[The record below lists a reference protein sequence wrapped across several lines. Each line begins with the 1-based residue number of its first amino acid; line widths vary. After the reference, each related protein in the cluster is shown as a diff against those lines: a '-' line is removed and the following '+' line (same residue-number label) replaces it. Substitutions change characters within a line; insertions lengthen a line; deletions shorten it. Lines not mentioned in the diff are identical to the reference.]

1 MCPGACHALGQYRG
15 GFLWNIMYV
24 RAIALTYRAIAR
36 PYRAMARTY
45 REICADYCA
54 DCSAALSS
62 SITLRASSERGTILF
77 SPNFT
82 SLARAIS
89 SSRRARAVSLMTSA
103 PPK

>member
-1 MCPGACHALGQYRG
+1 MCPGACHALGKYRG
-15 GFLWNIMYV
+15 AFVGTIMYV
-24 RAIALTYRAIAR
+24 RAIAR

-62 SITLRASSERGTILF
+62 SIALRASSESGTIFF

-82 SLARAIS
+82 SLALAIS

-103 PPK
+103 QPK

>member
-1 MCPGACHALGQYRG
+1 MCPGACRLGEARG
-15 GFLWNIMYV
+15 VLVGKIMYV
-24 RAIALTYRAIAR
+24 RAIARPYRAIAR

-62 SITLRASSERGTILF
+62 SITLRASSESGTILL

-103 PPK
+103 HPK